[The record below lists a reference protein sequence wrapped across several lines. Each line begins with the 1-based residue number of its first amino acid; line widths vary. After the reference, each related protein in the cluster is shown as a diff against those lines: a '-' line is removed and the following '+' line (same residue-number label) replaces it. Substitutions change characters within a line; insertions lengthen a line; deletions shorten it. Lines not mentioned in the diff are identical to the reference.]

1 MFTLRKLTILAVAT
15 SILAISCAPKKN
27 AKQNIRGRA
36 RGASAM
42 NTITGQPGGNFT
54 IGTVYGYDQNFTYGA
69 QLLAQGAE
77 AQVNYV
83 SPQPVQ
89 NPGAY
94 QGIFFTGKGLPHY
107 NSPSF
112 NTGEFQLEIWDDQAP
127 QSGPVIFKFS
137 GAGAVSGQSYGGQVS
152 LTFSNQYE
160 AIYLQGYIQGQNF
173 QGTISFAN
181 AYTTNMTLGEFSVP
195 ACGFFR
201 CQ

>member
-15 SILAISCAPKKN
+15 SILAIACAPKKN

-36 RGASAM
+36 RTASAVNM
-42 NTITGQPGGNFT
+42 VTGQGSGSFA
-54 IGTVYGYDQNFTYGA
+54 GSSFGAVYGYDQNFTYAA

-77 AQVNYV
+77 VQINYV
-83 SPQPVQ
+83 SPQPAQ
-89 NPGAY
+89 N
-94 QGIFFTGKGLPHY
+94 QGIYFVAKGLPHY
-107 NSPSF
+107 NSPTF
-112 NTGEFQLEIWDDQAP
+112 TTGEFQLEIWDDQAP
-127 QSGPVIFKFS
+127 QSGPVVFNFS
-137 GAGAVSGQSYGGQVS
+137 GANAVSGQSYGGQVS
-152 LTFSNQYE
+152 LTFTSQYE
-160 AIYLQGYIQGQNF
+160 AIYLQGYVQGQNF